1 MVALLLWDAGAFD
14 ANPAQPT
21 GSVGTIAPTVPP
33 DRDVPITR
41 FGGVP
46 FEIQWPDG
54 AEALMPDWTFEVYR
68 VVRHIPGSNRNIT
81 QTLGKGPQ
89 TVTYRLELATRADLL
104 DLKERVLE
112 TDTLVLYAAM
122 TSATDNYQDV
132 HGEGYVFI
140 EDVELSGLG
149 QPSIFLDGTV
159 EVDATFQ
166 RPSPTP

>member
-21 GSVGTIAPTVPP
+21 GSVGTIVPTMPP

-54 AEALMPDWTFEVYR
+54 AEALMPDWSFEVYR

-89 TVTYRLELATRADLL
+89 TLTLRLELASRADLIN
-104 DLKERVLE
+104 LKELVQE
-112 TDTLVLYAAM
+112 TDTLVLFAAM
-122 TSATDNYQDV
+122 TSAPDTYQDT

-140 EDVELSGLG
+140 DDVLLDTLG
-149 QPSIFLDGTV
+149 QPSVFLDGTV

-166 RPSPTP
+166 RPSP